1 MSRGVFISLE
11 GGEGCGKSTQS
22 RLLKDALERSGRRV
36 ILTREPGGTWLG
48 EQVRA
53 LIKDQS
59 EDIPS
64 VRAETLLFLAAR
76 AQLVEKVIAP
86 ALEEGVWVVSDR
98 FSDST
103 LAYQGY
109 GRGLDVAQLR
119 RANDFACSGLV
130 PDVTFFLDVE
140 LAKAENRRIS
150 REREQHSA
158 ADRIELEGAPFHSRL
173 RAGFAELAAAD
184 PERFT
189 VVDANGTVE
198 EVRERIWKSLKHLI

>member
-1 MSRGVFISLE
+1 MSRGVFISFE
-11 GGEGCGKSTQS
+11 GGEGCGKSTQAS
-22 RLLKDALERSGRRV
+22 LLRDALERSGRRV
-36 ILTREPGGTWLG
+36 VLTREPGGTWLG
-48 EQVRA
+48 EQVRR

-59 EDIPS
+59 DDIPCT
-64 VRAETLLFLAAR
+64 RAETLLFLSAR

-86 ALEEGVWVVSDR
+86 ALEEGAWVVSDR

-119 RANDFACSGLV
+119 RANDFACSGLR

-140 LAKAENRRIS
+140 PSEAVSRRIS

-158 ADRIELEGAPFHSRL
+158 ADRIELEGTPFHSRL
-173 RAGFAELAAAD
+173 RAGFAELAAAE

-189 VVDANGTVE
+189 VIDANGTVE
-198 EVRERIWKSLKHLI
+198 EVRERIWTSLRHLV